1 MKKLITVDPEKCV
14 ACRTCEL
21 VCSLVKTGEC
31 NPKEARIRVVMFD
44 EEGFYTPTMCFQC
57 EEAWCAQTCPA
68 SAISKDAET
77 GAVLVDEDR
86 CVGCRMCTMICPF
99 GQVFVSKNT
108 GKSSKCDLCSGDPA
122 CVRFC
127 PTEAIKFEKS
137 DSLQQSRRKL
147 LAKNLMKSTPLE
159 LHEGEK

>member
-1 MKKLITVDPEKCV
+1 MKKDLIINPEKCV

-21 VCSLVKTGEC
+21 VCSLTKTGEC

-57 EEAWCAQTCPA
+57 REAWCAQTCPA
-68 SAISKDAET
+68 AAICKDDET
-77 GAVLVDEDR
+77 GALVVDDNK

-99 GQVFVSKNT
+99 GQVVVSKKT
-108 GKSSKCDLCSGDPA
+108 GKASKCDLCSGDPV

-127 PTEAIKFEKS
+127 PTGALEFDKADRF
-137 DSLQQSRRKL
+137 QQERRKL
-147 LAKNLMKSTPLE
+147 MAKNLMKTTPLE
-159 LHEGEK
+159 IKHDE